1 MKVYSQNTDLIVPV
15 RAMPSAS
22 GVVGVSAPS
31 PSRSM
36 AAQISELSECMD
48 THPLM
53 MFDTRQPDVVLA
65 ALETAASSRQVLWVG
80 VNALDHWRA
89 NYLISPD
96 VLGRLKFDSTAPHIW
111 RRTTDRGKAAITAA
125 RLAGKERGA
134 AEWQACEGGKVIRHW
149 SEGMIRLWVLDEDKE
164 MLRGVDWDLMIV
176 PIGG

>member
-1 MKVYSQNTDLIVPV
+1 VHGHTPV
-15 RAMPSAS
+15 DDVRHPATRCGAGGAGDGGVESA
-22 GVVGVSAPS
+22 GVV
-31 PSRSM
+31 
-36 AAQISELSECMD
+36 
-48 THPLM
+48 
-53 MFDTRQPDVVLA
+53 
-65 ALETAASSRQVLWVG
+65 WVG

-96 VLGRLKFDSTAPHIW
+96 MLGQLKFDSTAPHIW